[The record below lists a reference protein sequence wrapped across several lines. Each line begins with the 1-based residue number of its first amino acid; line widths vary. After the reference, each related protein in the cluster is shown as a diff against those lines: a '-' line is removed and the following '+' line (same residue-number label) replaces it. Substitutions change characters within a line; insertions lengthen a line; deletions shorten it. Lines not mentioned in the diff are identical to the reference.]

1 MASPRQGETVATLR
15 LRSGTPADARN
26 RRIIAS
32 RYLEIADLAAVEEG
46 AGANNVVVGIA
57 VLAGIAASDAI
68 CISATGSRYAGDD
81 HAEAARVLAAVDSS
95 LGSELAKLVRLKPGA
110 HYGSTFIS
118 VADQRPALRA
128 AQALVEAAI
137 ERTAGRRH
145 T

>member
-1 MASPRQGETVATLR
+1 MATLR

-68 CISATGSRYAGDD
+68 CISATGSRYAGMTMLRL
-81 HAEAARVLAAVDSS
+81 HVSLPLWTPPSAANWPNS
-95 LGSELAKLVRLKPGA
+95 
-110 HYGSTFIS
+110 
-118 VADQRPALRA
+118 
-128 AQALVEAAI
+128 
-137 ERTAGRRH
+137 
-145 T
+145 